1 MNRTCQ
7 PAARMLA
14 IRWGA
19 LLTITIGSVAL
30 TGCFKPIPPGETG
43 DGLVVAET
51 SQPAVTPEQATPR
64 TTIDQKTQNVLVLAE
79 ALSSGGELASGA
91 VEASNPLLVSADAY
105 RTSVAKLGA
114 MAVEQAIQI
123 RNAQSIR
130 EPQPLAHAEF
140 MSAII
145 KPGQPDGIQLPML
158 PYYQEYAWDE
168 GTQKLVVVDFPAR
181 VEEREK
187 NR

>member
-7 PAARMLA
+7 PAARMFT

-19 LLTITIGSVAL
+19 LLVIGSVAL
-30 TGCFKPIPPGETG
+30 VGCFKPVPPGETG

-51 SQPAVTPEQATPR
+51 SRPAVTAEQATPR

-91 VEASNPLLVSADAY
+91 IEASNPLLVSADAY

-123 RNAQSIR
+123 RNAQSIQD
-130 EPQPLAHAEF
+130 PKPLMHAEF

-168 GTQKLVVVDFPAR
+168 GTQKLVVVNFPAR
-181 VEEREK
+181 IEEREK

>member
-1 MNRTCQ
+1 MNRTC
-7 PAARMLA
+7 PSAVRSVA
-14 IRWGA
+14 IRCGSF
-19 LLTITIGSVAL
+19 LFIGSVAL
-30 TGCFKPIPPGETG
+30 AGCFKPIPPGEAG

-51 SQPAVTPEQATPR
+51 SKPGVTAEQATPR
-64 TTIDQKTQNVLVLAE
+64 TTIDQKTQNVLALAD
-79 ALSSGGELASGA
+79 ALSSGGELASGK

-114 MAVEQAIQI
+114 VAVEQAIQI
-123 RNAQSIR
+123 RNAQSIQD
-130 EPQPLAHAEF
+130 PKPLPHAEF

-168 GTQKLVVVDFPAR
+168 ASQKLVVVDFPAR
-181 VEEREK
+181 VEERER